1 MNFYKYFT
9 LLLTIACFSL
19 LEAQPLR
26 FIDASVDSVKAVASH
41 VDPTSDDGWV
51 ISTIVND
58 SIVQFSKF
66 DYFPI

>member
-41 VDPTSDDGWV
+41 VDPTSDD
-51 ISTIVND
+51 
-58 SIVQFSKF
+58 
-66 DYFPI
+66 